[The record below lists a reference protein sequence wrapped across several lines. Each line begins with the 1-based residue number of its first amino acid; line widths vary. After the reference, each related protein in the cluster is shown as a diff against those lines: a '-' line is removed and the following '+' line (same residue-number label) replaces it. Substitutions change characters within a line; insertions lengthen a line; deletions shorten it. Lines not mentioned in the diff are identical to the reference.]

1 MSESAQPA
9 PGRIVSSTP
18 LARYR
23 LADNPGPMSLDGTK
37 SYILAAEPGG
47 PCVIVDP
54 GPADEGHLA
63 ALAAAGAV
71 ELVLITHRHP
81 DHTEGAE
88 RFHQLTGAPVRAAD
102 PAFCFGGTPLQDGEV
117 ISAGGVE
124 IQVLATPGHTSDSVC
139 FFLPA
144 DGPNGSVLTGDTI
157 LGRGTTVLDYPD
169 GTLQDFMASLEK
181 LGRLGPATVLPAHGP
196 DLENLES
203 VVLTY
208 RDHRDERLA
217 QIRGVLGL
225 LGEDATVEQV
235 ANAVYADV
243 PASVRAA
250 AELSVAAQL
259 EYLRVRG

>member
-1 MSESAQPA
+1 MSASAQPA

-47 PCVIVDP
+47 PCAIVDP

-63 ALAAAGAV
+63 ALAAAGKV

-88 RFHQLTGAPVRAAD
+88 RFHEITGAPVRAAD
-102 PAFCFGGTPLQDGEV
+102 PAFCFGGSPLQDGET

-124 IQVLATPGHTSDSVC
+124 IQVLATPGHTSDSIC

-144 DGPNGSVLTGDTI
+144 DGPTGSVLTGDTI

-169 GTLQDFMASLEK
+169 GTLQDFLASLEK

-217 QIRGVLGL
+217 QIRGVLSL
-225 LGEDATVEQV
+225 LGGDATVDQV

-243 PASVRAA
+243 PESVRAA

>member
-1 MSESAQPA
+1 MAASAQPA
-9 PGRIVSSTP
+9 PGEIVRSTP

-37 SYILAAEPGG
+37 SYIIAAVEGG
-47 PCVIVDP
+47 STVVVDP
-54 GPADEGHLA
+54 GPADELHLS
-63 ALAAAGAV
+63 ALAASGDV

-81 DHTEGAE
+81 DHTAGAQ
-88 RFHQLTGAPVRAAD
+88 RFHELTGAPVRAAD
-102 PAFCFGGTPLQDGEV
+102 PAFCFGGEPLRDGEA
-117 ISAGGVE
+117 IQAGGTRIE
-124 IQVLATPGHTSDSVC
+124 VLATPGHTSDSVC
-139 FFLPA
+139 FFLPE
-144 DGPNGSVLTGDTI
+144 DGTNGSVLTGDTI

-181 LGRLGPATVLPAHGP
+181 LGTLGPAAVLPAHGA

-217 QIRGVLGL
+217 QIRAALEDLGA
-225 LGEDATVEQV
+225 DASVQEVTD
-235 ANAVYADV
+235 AVYADV
-243 PASVRAA
+243 PAAVRGA

-259 EYLRVRG
+259 EYLRVAG

>member
-1 MSESAQPA
+1 MNESAQPV
-9 PGRIVSSTP
+9 PGQVVRSTP

-37 SYILAAEPGG
+37 SYILAAEAGG

-54 GPADEGHLA
+54 GPADEDHLA
-63 ALAAAGAV
+63 GLAAAGDV

-81 DHTEGAE
+81 DHTEGAK

-102 PAFCFGGTPLQDGEV
+102 PAFCFGGEPLLDGEV
-117 ISAGGVE
+117 IVAGGVE

-139 FFLPA
+139 FVLRA
-144 DGPNGSVLTGDTI
+144 DGPSGSVLTGDTI

-217 QIRGVLGL
+217 QIRGVLSL

-235 ANAVYADV
+235 TDAVYADV
-243 PASVRAA
+243 PASVRGA